1 MAWAGVEEL
10 SSERCLY
17 WRPVYGEWLRPA
29 VSNQLGLW
37 VWRGFYVPGGGVLT
51 TPDDECMPVLWKD
64 LDRDLPCVGFV
75 LSLRKV
81 TPLGW
86 ALSWSHLLL
95 ALYFRAP
102 GCSFPVC
109 HGRDG
114 DGSRGRVGKEGLVD
128 GRSERGW
135 ASAVYSWEWW

>member
-1 MAWAGVEEL
+1 MGWCGGVEFRALLVLEGRIRRMASPSGKQPAGFVGMAWVLCA
-10 SSERCLY
+10 
-17 WRPVYGEWLRPA
+17 
-29 VSNQLGLW
+29 
-37 VWRGFYVPGGGVLT
+37 GGGVLT